1 MNSKSFILRNL
12 NPWRAGGRMEAT
24 GWKRDASNEAL
35 QIVPGVRVCLLGG
48 CYIVEDLCGGV
59 TPLALYWTQ

>member
-1 MNSKSFILRNL
+1 
-12 NPWRAGGRMEAT
+12 MEAT

-35 QIVPGVRVCLLGG
+35 QVVPGVRVCLLGG